1 MASFFRQR
9 NQAAGHIPV
18 VHSGQ
23 NQRQVDVIPQGKG
36 IQQVKILKDKAQIF
50 PSEIRQVP
58 LPDFADVLPL
68 QQHLSPGGLVQGG
81 DDVQRVVLPEPD
93 SPMMAKYSPFS
104 TEKFTLVRAGTRWPP
119 RRVLY
124 VFLSF
129 SLQAM
134 SSRFLHIVWISIV
147 L

>member
-36 IQQVKILKDKAQIF
+36 VQQVELLKDEAQIF

-68 QQHLSPGGLVQGG
+68 QQHLSPVGW
-81 DDVQRVVLPEPD
+81 
-93 SPMMAKYSPFS
+93 S
-104 TEKFTLVRAGTRWPP
+104 
-119 RRVLY
+119 RR
-124 VFLSF
+124 
-129 SLQAM
+129 
-134 SSRFLHIVWISIV
+134 R
-147 L
+147 